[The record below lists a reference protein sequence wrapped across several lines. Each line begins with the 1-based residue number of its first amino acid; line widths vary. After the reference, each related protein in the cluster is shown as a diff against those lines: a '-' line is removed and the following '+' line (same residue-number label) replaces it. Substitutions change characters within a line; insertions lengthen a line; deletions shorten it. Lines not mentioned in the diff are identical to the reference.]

1 MMVDLF
7 FQEKERK
14 VKAKG
19 VKKLSYT
26 GAKEIDELSAGYNG
40 ILIAEF
46 GLPGVGKSVAA
57 QNTKWDFQDL
67 NRTKVFEPY
76 RVVILDTDNHLS
88 EAEKKGEIE
97 VTRERADRAW
107 ELTIA
112 EYREII
118 VNTSNLVI
126 IVPDAGDNV
135 EKRTEIY
142 ELAKENHFYIHSRYH
157 RATHETAVE
166 WNGNRLRKVDF
177 HIMYRVYLNLE
188 TSWEEMHV
196 QGHSFE
202 IIDVKRVDFEEV
214 IRKFSQEKL
223 DEFLFER
230 FSFFSTVLEQASE
243 NQDVEKARKIWTR
256 ARDLLSWKAPIL
268 QTYRTREGLEQVRNR
283 WTTLEKVQRR
293 AWEIWKELETRPSV
307 LSAMAISEE
316 AWGAIDK
323 VSQRIDELRAAI
335 PRAFEFAERASRLT
349 DDSKSSLLHE
359 IVSFMQIINEAQKVA
374 QRAKIAQQE
383 ALRYLEDCKKPENAS
398 RREIP
403 TDLDIFGASLE
414 AGKASQKWENLR
426 CDAFLDSWNAVLNQQ
441 QEVIQT
447 WMKSQIWNDSVWNRA
462 RIELYGVL
470 TELELRL

>member
-1 MMVDLF
+1 MNVDLCF
-7 FQEKERK
+7 KEKERK
-14 VKAKG
+14 VKTKG
-19 VKKLSYT
+19 VRELSYS

-57 QNTKWDFQDL
+57 QNTKWDFVDL
-67 NRTKVFEPY
+67 NRTKIFGHY

-88 EAEKKGEIE
+88 EAEKNGEIE

-118 VNTSNLVI
+118 VNASNLVI
-126 IVPDAGDNV
+126 IVPDAGSDV

-142 ELAKENHFYIHSRYH
+142 ELAKENNFYIHSRYH
-157 RATHETAVE
+157 RASHETAVE

-177 HIMYRVYLNLE
+177 HIMYRVYLSLE

-202 IIDVKRVDFEEV
+202 IIDVKRVDFEAV
-214 IRKFSQEKL
+214 IRKFSAEQL
-223 DEFLFER
+223 TRFL
-230 FSFFSTVLEQASE
+230 LENYSLIARAVDLAE
-243 NQDVEKARKIWTR
+243 EHQDVEKARRSWKKI
-256 ARDLLSWKAPIL
+256 RDLLSWKAPIL
-268 QTYRTREGLEQVRNR
+268 QTYRTREGLENVMKS
-283 WTTLEKVQRR
+283 WAVLEVLQKRVWRT
-293 AWEIWKELETRPSV
+293 WKNMESRPSV

-316 AWGAIDK
+316 AWGAIGK

-335 PRAFEFAERASRLT
+335 PKAFEFAERASRLT
-349 DDSKSSLLHE
+349 DDSKLSLLQE
-359 IVSFMQIINEAQKVA
+359 IVAFRQIIDEAQKA
-374 QRAKIAQQE
+374 ALRAEIAQQE

-414 AGKASQKWENLR
+414 AGKASQKWEDLG
-426 CDAFLDSWNAVLNQQ
+426 CDAFLDTWKAVLNQQ

-447 WMKSQIWNDSVWNRA
+447 GMNSQIWNDSLWNRA

-470 TELELRL
+470 KELELRF

>member
-1 MMVDLF
+1 MNVDLCF
-7 FQEKERK
+7 KEKERK
-14 VKAKG
+14 VKTKG
-19 VKKLSYT
+19 VRELSYS

-57 QNTKWDFQDL
+57 QNTKWDFVDL
-67 NRTKVFEPY
+67 NRTKIFGHC

-88 EAEKKGEIE
+88 EAEKNGEIE

-118 VNTSNLVI
+118 VNASNLVI
-126 IVPDAGDNV
+126 IVPDAGSDV

-142 ELAKENHFYIHSRYH
+142 ELAKENNFYIHSRYH
-157 RATHETAVE
+157 RASHETAVE

-177 HIMYRVYLNLE
+177 HIMYRVYLSLE

-202 IIDVKRVDFEEV
+202 IIDVKRVDFEAV
-214 IRKFSQEKL
+214 IRKFSQEQL
-223 DEFLFER
+223 DAFLLENV
-230 FSFFSTVLEQASE
+230 SLFFTALDQASD
-243 NQDVEKARKIWTR
+243 NQDVEKARRTWTR

-268 QTYRTREGLEQVRNR
+268 QTYRTRESLEQVMNR
-283 WTTLEKVQRR
+283 WTILENMQKR
-293 AWEIWKELETRPSV
+293 AWEIWKELEKRPSV

-316 AWGAIDK
+316 AWGAIGK
-323 VSQRIDELRAAI
+323 VSQRIDELREAI
-335 PRAFEFAERASRLT
+335 SRAFEFAERASHLT
-349 DDSKSSLLHE
+349 DDSKFSLLHE
-359 IVSFMQIINEAQKVA
+359 IVSFMQIIDEAKEAA

-414 AGKASQKWENLR
+414 TGRASQKWENLG
-426 CDAFLDSWNAVLNQQ
+426 CDAFLDTWKAVLNQQ

-447 WMKSQIWNDSVWNRA
+447 WMNSQIWNDSVWNRA

-470 TELELRL
+470 KELELRF